1 MYMSF
6 LFDKNIKKTSGP
18 EIIVAE
24 SSLQIK
30 SQQLKLDLQIF

>member
-24 SSLQIK
+24 SSLRNKVATIK
-30 SQQLKLDLQIF
+30 T